1 MDHCPDTMARE
12 GFSERWTFK
21 LRPKESEGGRP
32 AGKVLEEQPRGRQG
46 PLPASGTQTRPGPQ
60 KASGLSLL
68 PSGLL
73 SLLKTPKIGRS
84 SVQEAV
90 VSIFRP
96 LRLFKKKKKNLVKS
110 QNIFSLWSF

>member
-1 MDHCPDTMARE
+1 MDQCPDTVARE

-21 LRPKESEGGRP
+21 LRPKESEGGRH

-46 PLPASGTQTRPGPQ
+46 PLLASGTQTRSGPQ

-68 PSGLL
+68 PSGHL

-96 LRLFKKKKKNLVKS
+96 LRLFKKIKKSCQEPKYFL
-110 QNIFSLWSF
+110 LLEL